1 MPTGAF
7 SHRGSGLKA
16 ADIRV
21 CILRMEGTNNE
32 QEMLDAFEREG
43 TAAELVHLKQILG
56 KTTSVGSQRDLA
68 DFHVLIFPGG
78 WSAGDYVRAGAIFA
92 ARLKAEAKKELKE
105 FVEAGKAVGG
115 MCNGFQILVELG
127 LLPQLDG
134 ATLAP
139 EPQAALFVNDSDRFE
154 CRPTYLRCESSKS
167 AFTGAIKKGEVLYIP
182 SAHGEGKLTLPPETA
197 DKSLDKL
204 EDEGCVIFRYVNP
217 STGNPDGYPF
227 NPNGSPRAIAAL
239 SNSAG
244 NVFGIMPHPERS
256 YLGINH
262 PDWYR
267 RSPGEWGDGK
277 RVFDSVI
284 SYTTKNF

>member
-1 MPTGAF
+1 MKP
-7 SHRGSGLKA
+7 SDL
-16 ADIRV
+16 RV

-32 QEMLDAFEREG
+32 QEMLDAFLRAE
-43 TAAELVHLKQILG
+43 TQAELVHLKQLLG

-68 DFHVLIFPGG
+68 DFQVLIFPGG
-78 WSAGDYVRAGAIFA
+78 WSAGDYIRAGAIFA
-92 ARLKAEAKKELKE
+92 ARLKAEAKKELRD
-105 FVEAGKAVGG
+105 FVEAGKPVGG

-134 ATLAP
+134 ATIAP
-139 EPQAALFVNDSDRFE
+139 DPQAALFVNDSDRFE

-182 SAHGEGKLTLPPETA
+182 SAHGEGKLTLPPETQE
-197 DKSLDKL
+197 KSLDHL
-204 EDEGCVIFRYVNP
+204 EKEGCVVFRYVNP
-217 STGNPDGYPF
+217 QTDEPDGYPY
-227 NPNGSPRAIAAL
+227 NPNGSPRSIAAIC
-239 SNSAG
+239 NAGG

-267 RSPGEWGDGK
+267 KSPGEWGDGK

-284 SYTTKNF
+284 AYASKRF